1 MQGSVVMNCY
11 GIVLVSQGLFWMQ
24 NDRLL
29 KKLNRNV
36 LLRVISGFQLLNI
49 MFVSFMNFFLV
60 VMFLV
65 IVLSQFMLRQV
76 FFIFV
81 KVEVIRIVVNL
92 YSLMFI
98 FRVLVV
104 LGFFL
109 MEWIFNLK
117 GVLNRIYQEMMVIV
131 MVIIIIGFSELLN
144 VFFQSGLILIVLGI

>member
-1 MQGSVVMNCY
+1 MNCY

-81 KVEVIRIVVNL
+81 KVEVIKIVVNL

>member
-81 KVEVIRIVVNL
+81 KVEVIKIVVNL